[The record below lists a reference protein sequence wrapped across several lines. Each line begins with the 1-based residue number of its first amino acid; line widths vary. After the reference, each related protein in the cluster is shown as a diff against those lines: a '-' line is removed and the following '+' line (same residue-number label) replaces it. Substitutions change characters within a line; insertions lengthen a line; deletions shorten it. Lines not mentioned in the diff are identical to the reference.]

1 MGSNRWKLEVA
12 RSALWAGCPRTYPI
26 QYLNGV
32 DGEVCHMR
40 ACIVV

>member
-1 MGSNRWKLEVA
+1 MGLHRLPHDANGVQTDGNQKGPGL
-12 RSALWAGCPRTYPI
+12 GCR
-26 QYLNGV
+26 QNGV